1 MWRLHHGAQSPPPTQ
16 PLGSGF
22 VSEVHLFSRLGSAKD
37 GRVGIG
43 DLVERLRDGSRL
55 QLQPGPLCSLLCKQ
69 TDVTTSVQ
77 AGIEQAART
86 RVRTEMS
93 LAPPQV
99 EKRKRKDWIHST
111 GSDVTFR
118 GFPKVC
124 CPPTGRG
131 SFSEPSHSYASPPS
145 VAGTTAAAA
154 STPPTHVVVIPE
166 TCRHTGERGQWA
178 DWHPLLQRAGRPRL
192 TRPR

>member
-1 MWRLHHGAQSPPPTQ
+1 MKYICLGERGVSLLAVCPIHRKGQCGACITALKAPPPTQ

-99 EKRKRKDWIHST
+99 EK
-111 GSDVTFR
+111 
-118 GFPKVC
+118 
-124 CPPTGRG
+124 
-131 SFSEPSHSYASPPS
+131 
-145 VAGTTAAAA
+145 
-154 STPPTHVVVIPE
+154 E
-166 TCRHTGERGQWA
+166 T
-178 DWHPLLQRAGRPRL
+178 
-192 TRPR
+192 